1 MRRRKG
7 RCACN
12 QKKEE
17 GRVGV
22 IGRKVGGKMRGS
34 KRSRGGEEEEGRGG
48 GGRGREEEGRG
59 GGGEERRRRMGG
71 WRGRRG
77 GCNR

>member
-34 KRSRGGEEEEGRGG
+34 KRSRGRGGGGGEGRRREGRGG
-48 GGRGREEEGRG
+48 GGVGEEEEDGWMEGEEGR
-59 GGGEERRRRMGG
+59 MQQV
-71 WRGRRG
+71 GR
-77 GCNR
+77 